1 MAIGRLGSFK
11 TSTTVG
17 LNTNTALYTST
28 GTLSKVT
35 INVTNQG
42 VEDATFSIGISS
54 GTAFRDSDFIV
65 FGQTIKRGTYAS
77 ITNIAVCSGETIF
90 ARSNEADVSFVVHS
104 VLDYDASIGSLFG
117 RQESVRT
124 SLSGPAPVN
133 NPVVLYTAPRAAQV
147 SISINNTSQDDA
159 TYSIGISSGGLA
171 QFTSADYIIF
181 GQSLPK
187 RTTQIIDSIGIGT
200 GQSIIVKAN
209 EPDVTFV
216 AYDLPTSIL
225 EKTGSDAISIA
236 SSVTAR
242 GGFYG
247 NLVGNVFSAG
257 ISTFD
262 NGGVVIGAA
271 GTDVVVNS
279 NSSFDAV
286 RITQLGSGNALVVED
301 ESTQDKTP
309 FVVNASGS
317 VGVGT
322 TNATSKFNVFGDS
335 NLRGSLSIDG
345 YLNPTDPYAFRVFNS
360 ISNQNAIVVASQSY
374 YTSYSRQLSP
384 QVGTAITTSA
394 VGAGCTRCTDA
405 LIYNYFWD
413 NYNAFDVDGDGV
425 VSPNDALV
433 IIRYLFGDSFA
444 GDALISGITFP
455 ATATRTTANALR
467 SFIGI
472 HSTTTYDLDGN
483 GSVPP
488 LGDGLMINR
497 IVTGGFT
504 NPSDAAPARFVSN
517 FNVGVGT
524 TSATSKLTVT
534 GDTLV
539 SGAITATNLTVS
551 NTISGPTIDQLNS
564 NSTLNSVVYSIVF
577 GS

>member
-35 INVTNQG
+35 VNVTNQG

-90 ARSNEADVSFVVHS
+90 ARANEADVSFVAHS
-104 VLDYDASIGSLFG
+104 VVDYDASIGTFFG

-187 RTTQIIDSIGIGT
+187 RTTQIIDLIGIGT

-262 NGGVVIGAA
+262 NGGVIIGAA
-271 GTDVVVNS
+271 GTDLIVNG
-279 NSSFDAV
+279 DV
-286 RITQLGSGNALVVED
+286 RITGIVTLGTSSITLNGNTNTIKIGTGVSITNNRIDLVGVLSATTLNSTNITATGVNATGVSTFNNVIVGGAATALVV
-301 ESTQDKTP
+301 
-309 FVVNASGS
+309 N
-317 VGVGT
+317 
-322 TNATSKFNVFGDS
+322 
-335 NLRGSLSIDG
+335 
-345 YLNPTDPYAFRVFNS
+345 
-360 ISNQNAIVVASQSY
+360 
-374 YTSYSRQLSP
+374 
-384 QVGTAITTSA
+384 
-394 VGAGCTRCTDA
+394 
-405 LIYNYFWD
+405 D
-413 NYNAFDVDGDGV
+413 NF
-425 VSPNDALV
+425 
-433 IIRYLFGDSFA
+433 
-444 GDALISGITFP
+444 
-455 ATATRTTANALR
+455 
-467 SFIGI
+467 
-472 HSTTTYDLDGN
+472 
-483 GSVPP
+483 
-488 LGDGLMINR
+488 
-497 IVTGGFT
+497 
-504 NPSDAAPARFVSN
+504 
-517 FNVGVGT
+517 
-524 TSATSKLTVT
+524 TVT
-534 GDTLV
+534 GIASVKDLV
-539 SGAITATNLTVS
+539 VTDSVRGSAIDATA
-551 NTISGPTIDQLNS
+551 I
-564 NSTLNSVVYSIVF
+564 VYSIVF

>member
-28 GTLSKVT
+28 GPLSKVT
-35 INVTNQG
+35 VHVTNQG

-54 GTAFRDSDFIV
+54 GTSFRNSDFIV
-65 FGQTIKRGTYAS
+65 FGQTLKRGSYAS
-77 ITNIAVCSGETIF
+77 ITNVGVCSGETIF
-90 ARSNEADVSFVVHS
+90 ARANEADVSFVAHS
-104 VLDYDASIGSLFG
+104 VVDYDASIGTFFG

-124 SLSGPAPVN
+124 SFSAGPATVN
-133 NPVVLYTAPRAAQV
+133 NPTVLYTAPRAAQV

-159 TYSIGISSGGLA
+159 TYSIGISSGGLT

-271 GTDVVVNS
+271 GTDLIVNG
-279 NSSFDAV
+279 DV
-286 RITQLGSGNALVVED
+286 RITGIVTLGTSSITLNGNTNTIKIGTGVSITNNRIDLVGILSATTLNSTNITATGVNATGVSTFNNVIVGGGTTALVV
-301 ESTQDKTP
+301 
-309 FVVNASGS
+309 NGN
-317 VGVGT
+317 T
-322 TNATSKFNVFGDS
+322 TITG
-335 NLRGSLSIDG
+335 
-345 YLNPTDPYAFRVFNS
+345 
-360 ISNQNAIVVASQSY
+360 VAS
-374 YTSYSRQLSP
+374 
-384 QVGTAITTSA
+384 V
-394 VGAGCTRCTDA
+394 
-405 LIYNYFWD
+405 
-413 NYNAFDVDGDGV
+413 
-425 VSPNDALV
+425 
-433 IIRYLFGDSFA
+433 
-444 GDALISGITFP
+444 
-455 ATATRTTANALR
+455 
-467 SFIGI
+467 
-472 HSTTTYDLDGN
+472 
-483 GSVPP
+483 
-488 LGDGLMINR
+488 
-497 IVTGGFT
+497 
-504 NPSDAAPARFVSN
+504 
-517 FNVGVGT
+517 
-524 TSATSKLTVT
+524 
-534 GDTLV
+534 
-539 SGAITATNLTVS
+539 TNLTVS
-551 NTISGPTIDQLNS
+551 NAITSPTIDSLERNS
-564 NSTLNSVVYSIVF
+564 IVYSIVF

>member
-1 MAIGRLGSFK
+1 VAIGRLGSFK

-35 INVTNQG
+35 VNVTNQG

-90 ARSNEADVSFVVHS
+90 ARANEADVSFVAHS
-104 VLDYDASIGSLFG
+104 VVDYDASIGTFFG

-187 RTTQIIDSIGIGT
+187 RTTQIIDLIGIGT

-262 NGGVVIGAA
+262 NGGVIIGAA
-271 GTDVVVNS
+271 GTDLIVNG
-279 NSSFDAV
+279 DV
-286 RITQLGSGNALVVED
+286 RITGIVTLGTSSITLNGNTNTIKIGTGVSITNNRIDLVGVLSATTLNSTNITATGVNATGVSTFNNVIVGGAATALVV
-301 ESTQDKTP
+301 
-309 FVVNASGS
+309 N
-317 VGVGT
+317 
-322 TNATSKFNVFGDS
+322 
-335 NLRGSLSIDG
+335 
-345 YLNPTDPYAFRVFNS
+345 
-360 ISNQNAIVVASQSY
+360 
-374 YTSYSRQLSP
+374 
-384 QVGTAITTSA
+384 
-394 VGAGCTRCTDA
+394 
-405 LIYNYFWD
+405 D
-413 NYNAFDVDGDGV
+413 NF
-425 VSPNDALV
+425 
-433 IIRYLFGDSFA
+433 
-444 GDALISGITFP
+444 
-455 ATATRTTANALR
+455 
-467 SFIGI
+467 
-472 HSTTTYDLDGN
+472 
-483 GSVPP
+483 
-488 LGDGLMINR
+488 
-497 IVTGGFT
+497 
-504 NPSDAAPARFVSN
+504 
-517 FNVGVGT
+517 
-524 TSATSKLTVT
+524 TVT
-534 GDTLV
+534 GIASVKDLV
-539 SGAITATNLTVS
+539 VTDSVRGSAIDATA
-551 NTISGPTIDQLNS
+551 I
-564 NSTLNSVVYSIVF
+564 VYSIVF

>member
-90 ARSNEADVSFVVHS
+90 ARSNEADVSFVAHS

-159 TYSIGISSGGLA
+159 TYSIGISSGGLT

-262 NGGVVIGAA
+262 NGGVIIGAA
-271 GTDVVVNS
+271 GTDLIVNG
-279 NSSFDAV
+279 DV
-286 RITQLGSGNALVVED
+286 RITGIVTLGTSSITLNGNTNTIKIGTGVSITNNRIDLVGVLSATTLN
-301 ESTQDKTP
+301 STNITATG
-309 FVVNASGS
+309 VNATGVSTFNNVI
-317 VGVGT
+317 VGG
-322 TNATSKFNVFGDS
+322 
-335 NLRGSLSIDG
+335 
-345 YLNPTDPYAFRVFNS
+345 
-360 ISNQNAIVVASQSY
+360 
-374 YTSYSRQLSP
+374 
-384 QVGTAITTSA
+384 
-394 VGAGCTRCTDA
+394 
-405 LIYNYFWD
+405 
-413 NYNAFDVDGDGV
+413 
-425 VSPNDALV
+425 
-433 IIRYLFGDSFA
+433 
-444 GDALISGITFP
+444 
-455 ATATRTTANALR
+455 
-467 SFIGI
+467 
-472 HSTTTYDLDGN
+472 
-483 GSVPP
+483 
-488 LGDGLMINR
+488 
-497 IVTGGFT
+497 
-504 NPSDAAPARFVSN
+504 
-517 FNVGVGT
+517 GT
-524 TSATSKLTVT
+524 TSLVVNGNTIIT
-534 GDTLV
+534 GV
-539 SGAITATNLTVS
+539 ASVTNLTVS
-551 NTISGPTIDQLNS
+551 NAITSPTIDSLERNS
-564 NSTLNSVVYSIVF
+564 IVYSIVF